1 MDIYFYLQAQSY
13 HFQQTTAMSP
23 FHLRRPNQLYSLLL
37 VCLLTVFLPVSMLAQ
52 KRTAAKPNIVL
63 IMVDDMGFSD
73 IGSYGS
79 EIMTP
84 NLDRLAGEG
93 IRLKEFYNNSICA
106 PTRASLITGQYPH
119 KAGMGYFD
127 VNLGLPPYQGFLN
140 RESLTIAEVLKHN
153 GYSTLMSGKA
163 HLGKDSLAW
172 PNQRGFEQF
181 YGFIPGASNYF
192 DIGEYGKADPVVL
205 IKNNRKEVL
214 KPGEYLTNK
223 ITDNA
228 LAFLDEQNKTAK
240 PFFLY
245 LAFNAPH
252 WPLQALPEDIAK
264 YRGRYDVGWD
274 SIRNERLK
282 RQRDLG
288 ILTPGHSVALRDKDV
303 PLWDNLT
310 FDQKQLWKAK
320 MEVYA
325 AMLDRVDQS
334 IGRLL
339 GKLKELE
346 KDKNTLIIFIS
357 DNGAQGGFAGNA
369 RKPSRNTGPV
379 GTPGS
384 YDYQEQPWAYVSNTP
399 LRQYKNNMH
408 EGGFSSPFIAWWPD
422 KVPAGKI
429 GTGTAH
435 LIDIAPTFYEVAGA
449 QYPAA
454 YGKHK
459 SNPLPGRSLVPV
471 LTGQTDAVNRAEG
484 IFWERAGNRAVR
496 KGNWKIVSTYP
507 AYQWELYDIASD
519 RGETKDL
526 AQQKPEIVNEL
537 SSDYFKWAERNGV
550 VDYDKIKPAQPMMIP
565 GQAPAAQR

>member
-1 MDIYFYLQAQSY
+1 MRAYFSTYLRHHNILTFSC
-13 HFQQTTAMSP
+13 MMIM
-23 FHLRRPNQLYSLLL
+23 L
-37 VCLLTVFLPVSMLAQ
+37 VLVNVSAAQ
-52 KRTAAKPNIVL
+52 KRSPARPNLVL

-79 EIMTP
+79 EINTP
-84 NLDRLAGEG
+84 NLDRLASEG

-127 VNLGLPPYQGFLN
+127 VNLGLPPYQGYLN
-140 RESLTIAEVLKHN
+140 RESLTIAEVLKQN
-153 GYSTLMSGKA
+153 GYSTLMAGKA

-205 IKNNRKEVL
+205 IRNNRKETL

-228 LAFLDEQNKTAK
+228 LGFLDDQHKTGK

-264 YRGRYDVGWD
+264 YRGRYDIGWD
-274 SIRNERLK
+274 SLRNERLAK
-282 RQRDLG
+282 QRASG
-288 ILTPGHSVALRDKDV
+288 ILSPGQSVAVRDKDV

-310 FDQKQLWKAK
+310 YDQKQLWKAK

-339 GKLKELE
+339 AKLQELGI
-346 KDKNTLIIFIS
+346 DKNTLIVFIS
-357 DNGAQGGFAGNA
+357 DNGAQGGFSGNG
-369 RKPSRNTGPV
+369 RKPSRNAGPI
-379 GTPGS
+379 GTAGS

-408 EGGFSSPFIAWWPD
+408 EGGFSSPFIAWWPGH
-422 KVPAGKI
+422 VPQGKLSK
-429 GTGTAH
+429 GTGH
-435 LIDIAPTFYEVAGA
+435 LIDLAPTFYELAGA
-449 QYPAA
+449 KYPSSYNGHTAHA
-454 YGKHK
+454 
-459 SNPLPGRSLVPV
+459 LPGKSLVPV
-471 LTGQTDAVNRAEG
+471 ISGQADVVNRPEG

-496 KGNWKIVSTYP
+496 KGNWKLVSTYP
-507 AYQWELYDIASD
+507 GYQWELYDLAQD

-526 AQQKPEIVNEL
+526 AQQRPELVNAL
-537 SSDYFKWAERNGV
+537 SADYFKWAESNGV
-550 VDYDKIKPAQPMMIP
+550 VDYDKIKPAQPMVIP
-565 GQAPAAQR
+565 GQAPQR